1 MHHPQYSKRMS
12 NFDWSDHWIAFHLGS
27 GRVKWYWLQSIQWEI
42 LDSEIFPAATSTT
55 GCFQSRA
62 TRRPKD
68 QSHSVADRD
77 FSRVSKSFINVL
89 TIDEEIPKLLTV
101 LPWEMSS
108 NCQNWL
114 QSISGHLSLSLS
126 LFLKPSHF
134 NTHLEIYPTFKHL
147 SFVFSFEKTDNT
159 GVWYTALGNC

>member
-77 FSRVSKSFINVL
+77 FSRVSKSFVL
-89 TIDEEIPKLLTV
+89 TIDEDIPKLLTV

-114 QSISGHLSLSLS
+114 QSISGIFLCLSLSFYNPVILTPTLKYIQLS
-126 LFLKPSHF
+126 NIYLLFLVLKRQTILAF
-134 NTHLEIYPTFKHL
+134 DILL
-147 SFVFSFEKTDNT
+147 
-159 GVWYTALGNC
+159 

>member
-27 GRVKWYWLQSIQWEI
+27 GHVKWYWLQSIQWEI
-42 LDSEIFPAATSTT
+42 LDSEVFPAATSTT

-62 TRRPKD
+62 TRGPKD

-108 NCQNWL
+108 NCQNWFL
-114 QSISGHLSLSLS
+114 GIFLSLCLSLSFYNPVILTPTLKYIQPS
-126 LFLKPSHF
+126 NIYLLFLGLKRQTILAF
-134 NTHLEIYPTFKHL
+134 DILL
-147 SFVFSFEKTDNT
+147 
-159 GVWYTALGNC
+159 